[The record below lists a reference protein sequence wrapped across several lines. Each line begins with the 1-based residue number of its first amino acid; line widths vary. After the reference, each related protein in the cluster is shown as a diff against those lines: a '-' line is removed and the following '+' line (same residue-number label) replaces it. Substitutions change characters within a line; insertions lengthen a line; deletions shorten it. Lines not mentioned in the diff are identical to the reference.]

1 MAKLK
6 QSIKNL
12 GLKLNGVTP
21 RGKNITELLASIGS
35 TYTNKTVQGKNI
47 SEVLNDFADKCEV
60 KTPTEEY

>member
-21 RGKNITELLASIGS
+21 REVVENGS
-35 TYTNKTVQGKNI
+35 
-47 SEVLNDFADKCEV
+47 L
-60 KTPTEEY
+60 

>member
-35 TYTNKTVQGKNI
+35 TYTGKVVQGNNI
-47 SEVLNDFADKCEV
+47 TEVLNDFAAKCEA
-60 KTPTEEY
+60 KLPTEE